1 MKTRFNEIKKKQ
13 MGFPGEWKETF
24 GHFARVKE
32 GIQIWKSD
40 CVEEVN

>member
-1 MKTRFNEIKKKQ
+1 ME
-13 MGFPGEWKETF
+13 FPGEWKETF

-40 CVEEVN
+40 YVEEVN